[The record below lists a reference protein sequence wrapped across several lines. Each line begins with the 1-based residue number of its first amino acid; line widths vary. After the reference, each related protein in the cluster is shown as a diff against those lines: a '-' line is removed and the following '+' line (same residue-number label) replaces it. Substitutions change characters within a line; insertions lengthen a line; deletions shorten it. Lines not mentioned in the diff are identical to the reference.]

1 MGLKETILVTGAKGM
16 IGSQLVK
23 GLLNAG
29 YVVVGIDRS
38 SDTSCGG
45 NYFHHMCDLDD
56 TERLKIIFDNYK
68 VDRIIHLA
76 ALAHT
81 KNEDDLSWE
90 RYYHINV
97 ECAKNI
103 FALAG
108 ERPVLFISTVD
119 VFGFFNGGTVN
130 AQTPLNPVTP
140 YGKSKKMAE
149 EECKK
154 LPHYTIFRFSP
165 VYTPEIKRDIQKRY
179 YLKYPKIAYQIGK
192 GTEYEILNIDK
203 AIASMVDW
211 CSQEAKND
219 VRIIKDD
226 EPMWTPDYI
235 KAEKSE
241 GRAKVVLKFPQWMVN
256 CGYKALKGMTGENK
270 YTYLL
275 NKAVHP
281 LRSE

>member
-1 MGLKETILVTGAKGM
+1 M

-29 YVVVGIDRS
+29 YIVVGIDKL
-38 SDTSCGG
+38 SDTGCRED
-45 NYFHHMCDLDD
+45 YHHYVCDLDD
-56 TERLKIIFDNYK
+56 IGQLNVIFDSYK
-68 VDRIIHLA
+68 IDRIIHLA

-103 FALAG
+103 FKLAG
-108 ERPVLFISTVD
+108 EKPVLFISTVD
-119 VFGFFNGGTVN
+119 VFGFSNGEPVN
-130 AQTPLNPVTP
+130 TKTPLNPVTL

-149 EECKK
+149 EECRK
-154 LPHYTIFRFSP
+154 LPHYTVFRFSP

-179 YLKYPKIAYQIGK
+179 YLKYPRIAYQIGK

-203 AIASMVDW
+203 AISSMVDW
-211 CSQEAKND
+211 CSQEPCND
-219 VRIIKDD
+219 IKIIKDD
-226 EPMWTPDYI
+226 KPMWTPDYI
-235 KAEKSE
+235 KAEKAK
-241 GRAKVVLKFPQWMVN
+241 GRAKIVLKFPYWLVN
-256 CGYKALKGMTGENK
+256 CGYKVLKGITGENK

-281 LRSE
+281 LKTE